1 MSVNICVEIG
11 YELHCLTVTDT
22 EWQIIET
29 GAPFTGALDSSYEG
43 EDFSY
48 HFSFNSDFKGQL
60 NVDYSREDVS
70 DFGSG
75 FAGSLEDAH
84 IKHDSDSEA

>member
-60 NVDYSREDVS
+60 SVVYSGEDEYS
-70 DFGSG
+70 SG
-75 FAGSLEDAH
+75 DGFSGSLDDAH
-84 IKHDSDSEA
+84 IQMDSV